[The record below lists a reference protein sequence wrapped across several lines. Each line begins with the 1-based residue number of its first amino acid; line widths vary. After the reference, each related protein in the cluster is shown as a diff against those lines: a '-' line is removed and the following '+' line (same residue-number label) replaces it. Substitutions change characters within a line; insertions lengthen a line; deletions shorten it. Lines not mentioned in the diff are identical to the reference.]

1 VNWGRVTPLVGR
13 LAGSPLPIPF
23 ADDQLTEHEH
33 GAAEVWRPS
42 FEIEALATVPQIYL
56 CRRTQVVPSLT
67 RSAGGCVAPVFVLD

>member
-1 VNWGRVTPLVGR
+1 MVATAQPVPSGGTRPRIL
-13 LAGSPLPIPF
+13 LPIPF
-23 ADDQLTEHEH
+23 ADDQLTDHEH

-67 RSAGGCVAPVFVLD
+67 RSAGGCVAPVFCP